1 MKVTKSTNNV
11 SERWQTRFQ
20 FFDQHGGPMRHEA
33 KQAIMERPE
42 KERFLILFNLG
53 SFFLPVIHF
62 LKLGLWKKALTLL
75 VATIITVLVFDM
87 PLRMFGINGYWLL
100 ILVPF
105 FFSAMANYSYYLKE
119 VKGVQGWNPFEY
131 LSVNLNASKAPE
143 MSEEKLELEEHE
155 LEKPEAEQLG
165 EKE

>member
-20 FFDQHGGPMRHEA
+20 FFDQYGGPMRHEA
-33 KQAIMERPE
+33 KQAIMEHPE

-62 LKLGLWKKALTLL
+62 LMLGLWKKALTLL

-131 LSVNLNASKAPE
+131 LTVNLNAPKAPE
-143 MSEEKLELEEHE
+143 REAEESEAEQH
-155 LEKPEAEQLG
+155 EAEQLG